1 MRRDRWWWA
10 NECYHCLHRPTLANS
25 RLLWLFVHSVLRWP
39 RRWRRRDGHSGKAA
53 NSQKADSSLRE
64 LASLR
69 AQIWSSQIANF
80 TGLPF
85 RRSAF
90 WGWTKLWWYV
100 HGVLFGHREHPG
112 EFCLCL
118 SRVGWTVDGQSQ
130 GWSRGRSGRVTPI
143 QAFFWREGQTAHKH
157 VSSGQTELKSV
168 WPVWTDS
175 LSYFQPAVLALAWIE
190 RFLPRWWRFLKEDTI
205 SQTYFLLS
213 IVIFWIEWA
222 PSGTTPLCLGPI
234 LGGGERSIERCVC
247 SNFTYPSYVYVLKI
261 G

>member
-1 MRRDRWWWA
+1 MSLLHLSRPCRSPTFLRSFQFFPRQRQRCSDWQRYKEEKRGSGRVWEGNRWWWA

-69 AQIWSSQIANF
+69 AQIWSTQIANF
-80 TGLPF
+80 TGGRIAF
-85 RRSAF
+85 SKKCF

-143 QAFFWREGQTAHKH
+143 QAFFGGKDRQLTSMYPQDRQ
-157 VSSGQTELKSV
+157 SSNLSGRLDRQSV
-168 WPVWTDS
+168 
-175 LSYFQPAVLALAWIE
+175 LLPACRLRSPLDWEISSALVA
-190 RFLPRWWRFLKEDTI
+190 LPKRRH
-205 SQTYFLLS
+205 Y
-213 IVIFWIEWA
+213 
-222 PSGTTPLCLGPI
+222 
-234 LGGGERSIERCVC
+234 
-247 SNFTYPSYVYVLKI
+247 
-261 G
+261 